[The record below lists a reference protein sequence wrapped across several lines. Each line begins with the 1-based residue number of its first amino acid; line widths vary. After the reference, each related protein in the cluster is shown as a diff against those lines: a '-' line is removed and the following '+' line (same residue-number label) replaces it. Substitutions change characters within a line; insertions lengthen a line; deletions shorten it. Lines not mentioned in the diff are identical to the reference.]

1 MREALGRSRNVPAL
15 KAMQEAGLENAKD
28 FANGIGLDL
37 TEVYE
42 SSAIGGLEH
51 GVTTLQMA
59 GAYSAFGNN
68 GYYTEPHSVKEI
80 EFRDGTKINL
90 TPETKVAMSDYT
102 AFMISDML
110 KSVLTSGYG
119 TGRQANIPGLPVAG
133 KTGTT
138 NYSDDEMKKYGITDD
153 GAVPDAWF
161 AGYTTNYTA
170 AVWTG
175 YEKRENYIDS
185 GNDQKI
191 AMKIFKNVM
200 KHVSED
206 IETADFTEPKTVQ
219 SVKVEKGSNPAK
231 LAGKYT
237 PEDLVIY
244 EYAVKGNAPS
254 SVSEKYKKP
263 VEPVKIPEVPIDEP
277 DKTEEDEQNEN
288 NNGDGTTNPENGNGA
303 ANPGNGTTNPEN
315 GNGAA
320 NPGMEQLI
328 QDGNGTTNPENG
340 KQSGE
345 WKWQPIPGMEQLI
358 RRMEMGQPIPGMG
371 MGTVNQ
377 MNLLLHR
384 IQHQ

>member
-15 KAMQEAGLENAKD
+15 KAMQEVGLEKAKG

-37 TEVYE
+37 KEVYE

-110 KSVLTSGYG
+110 KSVLTAGYG

-138 NYSDDEMKKYGITDD
+138 NYSDDEMRKYGITDN

-161 AGYTTNYTA
+161 AGYSTNYTA
-170 AVWTG
+170 AIWTG

-200 KHVSED
+200 KHVSKD
-206 IETADFTEPKTVQ
+206 IETPDFTVPKTVQ
-219 SVKVEKGSNPAK
+219 SVRVEKGSNPAK

-237 PEDLVIY
+237 PGDLVIY
-244 EYAVKGNAPS
+244 GVCSK
-254 SVSEKYKKP
+254 
-263 VEPVKIPEVPIDEP
+263 
-277 DKTEEDEQNEN
+277 
-288 NNGDGTTNPENGNGA
+288 
-303 ANPGNGTTNPEN
+303 
-315 GNGAA
+315 
-320 NPGMEQLI
+320 
-328 QDGNGTTNPENG
+328 
-340 KQSGE
+340 
-345 WKWQPIPGMEQLI
+345 
-358 RRMEMGQPIPGMG
+358 R
-371 MGTVNQ
+371 
-377 MNLLLHR
+377 
-384 IQHQ
+384 

>member
-1 MREALGRSRNVPAL
+1 
-15 KAMQEAGLENAKD
+15 
-28 FANGIGLDL
+28 
-37 TEVYE
+37 
-42 SSAIGGLEH
+42 
-51 GVTTLQMA
+51 MA
-59 GAYSAFGNN
+59 
-68 GYYTEPHSVKEI
+68 YYTEPHSVKEI

-110 KSVLTSGYG
+110 KSVLTAGYG

-138 NYSDDEMKKYGITDD
+138 NYSDDEMRKYGITDD

-191 AMKIFKNVM
+191 AMKIFKTVM

-206 IETADFTEPKTVQ
+206 IETADFTIPKTVQ
-219 SVKVEKGSNPAK
+219 SVRVEKGSNPAK

-254 SVSEKYKKP
+254 WFLKNTRNPLNLLKFQKCRLTSLIKQKKTNQL
-263 VEPVKIPEVPIDEP
+263 KIIME
-277 DKTEEDEQNEN
+277 
-288 NNGDGTTNPENGNGA
+288 
-303 ANPGNGTTNPEN
+303 
-315 GNGAA
+315 
-320 NPGMEQLI
+320 MEQLI
-328 QDGNGTTNPENG
+328 LKMEMG
-340 KQSGE
+340 
-345 WKWQPIPGMEQLI
+345 WQMPRMEQLI
-358 RRMEMGQPIPGMG
+358 LRMEMSGQSREW
-371 MGTVNQ
+371 N
-377 MNLLLHR
+377 N
-384 IQHQ
+384 

>member
-1 MREALGRSRNVPAL
+1 M
-15 KAMQEAGLENAKD
+15 
-28 FANGIGLDL
+28 
-37 TEVYE
+37 
-42 SSAIGGLEH
+42 
-51 GVTTLQMA
+51 
-59 GAYSAFGNN
+59 
-68 GYYTEPHSVKEI
+68 
-80 EFRDGTKINL
+80 
-90 TPETKVAMSDYT
+90 
-102 AFMISDML
+102 
-110 KSVLTSGYG
+110 VLVDKL
-119 TGRQANIPGLPVAG
+119 NIPGLPVAG

-138 NYSDDEMKKYGITDD
+138 NYSDDEMRKYGITDD

-219 SVKVEKGSNPAK
+219 SVRVEKGSNPAK

-254 SVSEKYKKP
+254 AFLKNTGNPLNLLKFQKCRLTSLIKQKK
-263 VEPVKIPEVPIDEP
+263 
-277 DKTEEDEQNEN
+277 TNQNEN
-288 NNGDGTTNPENGNGA
+288 NNGDETTNPENGNGAANPENGTTNPGNGNGA

-315 GNGAA
+315 GNGE
-320 NPGMEQLI
+320 PI
-328 QDGNGTTNPENG
+328 QW
-340 KQSGE
+340 E
-345 WKWQPIPGMEQLI
+345 W
-358 RRMEMGQPIPGMG
+358 
-371 MGTVNQ
+371 N
-377 MNLLLHR
+377 N
-384 IQHQ
+384 